1 MDKNDDITGLIRRAA
16 LLRLLAAG
24 FLYPDAAL
32 KQRLLKDI
40 AAMPAGDAAAPA
52 LAALERAWSM
62 ADEESLTDE
71 YSRLFIGG
79 DAVVLHET
87 TYSGTGRSTELADIN
102 GFYLAFGFDLR
113 AGQHEVADHLGVEL
127 EFYSLLLLKQAYA
140 LEQGWQD
147 KFEIT
152 RDAAKA
158 FLADHLGRWVDS
170 VRERAAARQAA
181 PATAM
186 DGGSAGN
193 AGSSFRPTAMDGG
206 SAGNAGSS
214 FRLYQA
220 LFEAAAAAVQRECQT
235 LAVQPAPLM
244 CSGPDFMQNAAF
256 VCPMEQASAE
266 PPLAPVR
273 PPAN

>member
-1 MDKNDDITGLIRRAA
+1 MDTNNESASLMRRAA

-32 KQRLLKDI
+32 QQRLLQDI
-40 AAMPAGDAAAPA
+40 AAMPAHDAPA
-52 LAALERAWSM
+52 LAALKHAWAM
-62 ADEESLTDE
+62 AGEELLMEE

-113 AGQHEVADHLGVEL
+113 EGQHEVADHLGVEL

-140 LEQGWQD
+140 LEQGWQE
-147 KFEIT
+147 KFEIA
-152 RDAAKA
+152 RDAGKA
-158 FLADHLGRWVDS
+158 FLADHLGRWVES

-181 PATAM
+181 PMYRT
-186 DGGSAGN
+186 
-193 AGSSFRPTAMDGG
+193 
-206 SAGNAGSS
+206 
-214 FRLYQA
+214 
-220 LFEAAAAAVQRECQT
+220 LFEAVADAVQRECQT
-235 LAVQPAPLM
+235 FAVRPAPLM
-244 CSGPDFMQNAAF
+244 CSGPDFMQDASF

-266 PPLAPVR
+266 PPAGAGAP
-273 PPAN
+273 NGELK

>member
-1 MDKNDDITGLIRRAA
+1 MNTNDENANLIRRAA

-32 KQRLLKDI
+32 KQRLLQDI
-40 AAMPAGDAAAPA
+40 AAMPADDAAASE
-52 LAALERAWSM
+52 LAALEHAWAM
-62 ADEESLTDE
+62 ASEESLMEE

-87 TYSGTGRSTELADIN
+87 SYSGTGRSTELADIN

-113 AGQHEVADHLGVEL
+113 EGQHEVADHLGVEL

-193 AGSSFRPTAMDGG
+193 AGSSFR
-206 SAGNAGSS
+206 
-214 FRLYQA
+214 LYQA

-244 CSGPDFMQNAAF
+244 CSGPDFMQDASF
-256 VCPMEQASAE
+256 VCPMEHASAE
-266 PPLAPVR
+266 PSAGVGVSTGELK
-273 PPAN
+273 

>member
-1 MDKNDDITGLIRRAA
+1 MDKNDESAKPENCPCVCGTSAIHSGRLIRRAA

-32 KQRLLKDI
+32 KQRLLQDI
-40 AAMPAGDAAAPA
+40 AAMPAGDAAASA
-52 LAALERAWSM
+52 LAALEHAWAM
-62 ADEESLTDE
+62 ASEESLMDE

-79 DAVVLHET
+79 DAVALHET
-87 TYSGTGRSTELADIN
+87 SYSGTGRSTELADIN

-181 PATAM
+181 PV
-186 DGGSAGN
+186 
-193 AGSSFRPTAMDGG
+193 
-206 SAGNAGSS
+206 
-214 FRLYQA
+214 YQA

-244 CSGPDFMQNAAF
+244 CSGPDFMQDASF